1 MASHR
6 EPEPRPINAVFIG
19 AGAVG
24 CFYASRLH
32 HLTKGNAACVQQ
44 PRKNVRV
51 SLVAR
56 SNYKAIAAS
65 GVKLETHSFGDYV
78 FAPEAAYPSV
88 TAAAEAVAD
97 WDYIFV
103 TTKALPDRSDDAAMI
118 APLVG
123 PASCIVLIQNGV
135 GVEAPFRARFPDT
148 PVVSGVTVVSAEQ
161 TSPGRIV
168 TSTERNAGA
177 RPSMLLDWEARRPLE
192 LEVIL
197 GNPVRIARARGVEMP
212 RLQSLYALLKSAQ
225 TMREQQQQ
233 QQQQQRQ
240 QEAEKPSKL

>member
-32 HLTKGNAACVQQ
+32 R

-78 FAPEAAYPSV
+78 FAPEAAYPS
-88 TAAAEAVAD
+88 
-97 WDYIFV
+97 
-103 TTKALPDRSDDAAMI
+103 
-118 APLVG
+118 
-123 PASCIVLIQNGV
+123 
-135 GVEAPFRARFPDT
+135 
-148 PVVSGVTVVSAEQ
+148 
-161 TSPGRIV
+161 
-168 TSTERNAGA
+168 
-177 RPSMLLDWEARRPLE
+177 
-192 LEVIL
+192 
-197 GNPVRIARARGVEMP
+197 
-212 RLQSLYALLKSAQ
+212 
-225 TMREQQQQ
+225 
-233 QQQQQRQ
+233 
-240 QEAEKPSKL
+240 